1 MPYVARKEGG
11 KYTVYKK
18 KKDGKPGE
26 KVGSTKGTKE
36 ALKKYMA
43 ALHMHESETL
53 KTETTI
59 MKKSELRAIIRE
71 EISKV
76 IKEANISKGFAKA
89 AEALKKIEL
98 EMQSVVKEFS
108 AEKDLK
114 KKEAIKAKLKD
125 LTAKKKAAEIEF
137 NIALKKEPIEDMED

>member
-1 MPYVARKEGG
+1 
-11 KYTVYKK
+11 
-18 KKDGKPGE
+18 
-26 KVGSTKGTKE
+26 
-36 ALKKYMA
+36 
-43 ALHMHESETL
+43 
-53 KTETTI
+53 
-59 MKKSELRAIIRE
+59 MKKSELRKIIRE
-71 EISKV
+71 EITKV

-125 LTAKKKAAEIEF
+125 LTAKKKMAEVEF
-137 NIALKKEPIEDMED
+137 NIALAKEPIEDTEE